1 MGKIIQNVFRFQ
13 TNHGIVKSGGTFDMK
28 NIYLLKYSVKGIKTL
43 DELVSLS
50 FYKKIIPQNPDTQ
63 EYNIKAIY
71 GMNGTGKSAI
81 VCSVEILKNLF
92 SNEDYLANP
101 LAQKKLDALINKKTN
116 ELFIEVD
123 YLYRYDNDQLFQF
136 CYTVTVSRNFSGKYV
151 ISYEKLESKKA
162 TSKSDKMSTI
172 FEIQNGELVYI
183 ERKDEDED
191 FVELLTGK
199 TVNLLTNSSMTCL

>member
-1 MGKIIQNVFRFQ
+1 MDKIIQNVFRFQ
-13 TNHGIVKSGGTFDMK
+13 INHGIVRAGGIFNMK

-50 FYKKIIPQNPDTQ
+50 FYKKIIPKNPDTQ

-81 VCSVEILKNLF
+81 VCSVEILKNLLV
-92 SNEDYLANP
+92 NEEYLTNP
-101 LAQKKLDALINKKTN
+101 LVQKKLGELINKKTN
-116 ELFIEVD
+116 ELFIEAD
-123 YLYRYDNDQLFQF
+123 YLYKYDNDQLFQL
-136 CYTVTVSRNFSGKYV
+136 CYTITVSRNLSGKYV

-172 FEIQNGELVYI
+172 FSFRHKKTSLIPFDI
-183 ERKDEDED
+183 KD
-191 FVELLTGK
+191 V
-199 TVNLLTNSSMTCL
+199 S